1 MSNDD
6 TDHLSNLS
14 DGAGC
19 TEIWEHLSEQREA
32 AAADAEAD
40 AAAADADAD
49 SESTEAEATDE
60 ETDSEA
66 GQDAATGVPCP

>member
-19 TEIWEHLSEQREA
+19 TEIWEHLSEQRE
-32 AAADAEAD
+32 